1 MFIAVTLFKSSWL
14 TVYVAVLASLAAF
27 VSWFSMPSES
37 MILLVRE
44 NGPIENLT
52 LVFYVV
58 AIACILY
65 GSRSVLAV
73 RTRLA
78 VTILLAYMF
87 MREAS
92 LHKSVST
99 ISILKSKF
107 WLGSQVPWTDKLL
120 AIVILAPILWS
131 LFYFLKRYIRRWWMD
146 FRHRDGYAVGI
157 FVFLVVLIVSKILDR
172 SLNMMHEMWGWHFDL
187 WVEAMVTGQ
196 EEYLECILPLLVLV
210 SFWQYREVHGTL
222 WKTAAS
228 PFVSIWLVVL
238 ASLAAFACWVVLPAA
253 DMLAFVQENGMV
265 ENMTLVAYVV
275 AVFVVIG
282 MGKQISLTARCA
294 LAIMLAYMLMR
305 EMDWHKLVSTQ
316 SILKSK
322 FWLGSQ
328 IPATDK
334 LLAILILLPLVWGI
348 VYFIW
353 NGTRTFISGLRNRQA
368 WSVSVLVF
376 FAVLA
381 ISKSIDRSLNVLSEL
396 FYMHFPDWLL
406 ALQISQEEFLEF
418 MLPVLIM
425 VAFLQ
430 YGRQTADFSR
440 HS

>member
-65 GSRSVLAV
+65 GSRSVLSV

-131 LFYFLKRYIRRWWMD
+131 LFYFLKRYII
-146 FRHRDGYAVGI
+146 H
-157 FVFLVVLIVSKILDR
+157 
-172 SLNMMHEMWGWHFDL
+172 
-187 WVEAMVTGQ
+187 
-196 EEYLECILPLLVLV
+196 
-210 SFWQYREVHGTL
+210 
-222 WKTAAS
+222 KTADVNSAIT
-228 PFVSIWLVVL
+228 V
-238 ASLAAFACWVVLPAA
+238 ATAAPRIPIF
-253 DMLAFVQENGMV
+253 
-265 ENMTLVAYVV
+265 T
-275 AVFVVIG
+275 
-282 MGKQISLTARCA
+282 TA
-294 LAIMLAYMLMR
+294 I
-305 EMDWHKLVSTQ
+305 KT
-316 SILKSK
+316 
-322 FWLGSQ
+322 
-328 IPATDK
+328 
-334 LLAILILLPLVWGI
+334 
-348 VYFIW
+348 
-353 NGTRTFISGLRNRQA
+353 
-368 WSVSVLVF
+368 
-376 FAVLA
+376 
-381 ISKSIDRSLNVLSEL
+381 
-396 FYMHFPDWLL
+396 
-406 ALQISQEEFLEF
+406 
-418 MLPVLIM
+418 
-425 VAFLQ
+425 
-430 YGRQTADFSR
+430 
-440 HS
+440 